1 MFLKFSL
8 LSGKKNFVG
17 KWPKLGIVFSKN
29 IPLKLIAVFV
39 VNTTGILSKKKS
51 AKKQLWNEAA
61 RPLLKDF
68 AKQDS
73 CANFP
78 AERSP
83 IAAGPVCQIFCS

>member
-39 VNTTGILSKKKS
+39 VNTTGILS
-51 AKKQLWNEAA
+51 
-61 RPLLKDF
+61 
-68 AKQDS
+68 
-73 CANFP
+73 
-78 AERSP
+78 
-83 IAAGPVCQIFCS
+83 I